1 MIYYV
6 IRYFKN
12 KPKPERGHLTGNRL
26 ILGKVLLS
34 VRSIQS
40 GGHVTKVST
49 CFIVIKREK
58 SREEGLEVL
67 NYGDLVPEENCNFRP
82 DAAPTGS
89 FQPPPAELEG

>member
-1 MIYYV
+1 M
-6 IRYFKN
+6 RYLKN
-12 KPKPERGHLTGNRL
+12 KHKPEIGHLAGNRL
-26 ILGKVLLS
+26 ISVNFLLS

-49 CFIVIKREK
+49 CFIVIKLEK
-58 SREEGLEVL
+58 SRVEGLEVL
-67 NYGDLVPEENCNFRP
+67 YYGDLVPEENRNFRP